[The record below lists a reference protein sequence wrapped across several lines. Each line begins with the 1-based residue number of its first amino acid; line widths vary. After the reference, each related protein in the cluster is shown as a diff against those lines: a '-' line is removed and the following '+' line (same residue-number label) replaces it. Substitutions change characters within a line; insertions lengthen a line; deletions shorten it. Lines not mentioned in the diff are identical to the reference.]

1 MYTENAPMLKKV
13 CSLFLFQMAVIQL
26 IIAQSIPHPTAISST
41 RMPRDQWIASV
52 LDTLTLDQ
60 KIGQLMFVRSG
71 SHQDIDIP
79 VAQYHVGGIIFSE
92 EKATEQTLSLP
103 QKSFPLL
110 IGVEAAFTSLLTLGA
125 VQDINFLQKRAYQTA
140 QQYRAMG
147 IHVYF
152 TPLVT
157 VGNDDPTFHSPEANP
172 LGTLS
177 RSLTYMQGLERH
189 GLIPCFRQL
198 PNQEAQPREGLSAY
212 QAASSLRGET
222 VAQIG
227 EVREL
232 PMNTNP
238 LQRED
243 SPRPSLTPS
252 WSLEGLVF
260 SPSLS
265 EYASSNKEKPGKLAL
280 EALRAGNDVLL
291 DPLDIPAA
299 LKSIKK
305 AVRSGQLS
313 IEDIDRRVMKLLRL
327 KYQVG
332 LDGALSDT
340 VRYHRATDPHS
351 PLAQQQLYEQ
361 AITVARN
368 EQNLLPIRVLDTLS
382 FAALTIT
389 DQPEAAIP
397 FQQSLDHYADFAYY
411 AVPRSEKFDYEQT
424 YAELKQYGHV
434 IVSVQGFK
442 PDDRSPV
449 SKKTLSF
456 LKFLQ
461 EEMNVTVVIFGP
473 PQSLASFDSFNTLVC
488 AYEDDPLAQKVVPQ
502 ILFGAL
508 GATGKLPVP
517 VSDALPQGSG
527 ENTPALG
534 RLAYTFPEAV
544 GLNEDT
550 LRLIDSLA
558 EWAIRE
564 KATPGCQVLVARKG
578 AVVFQKS
585 YGYQTYDK
593 IEPVDDQTIYDI
605 ASLTKVTATMQAI
618 MFLQERGAIQ
628 LDEKLA
634 TYLPELNATDK
645 KNITVRETLLHRTG
659 LRSFIPFWQMTRDK
673 YGLHSELYRFAPE
686 DQFTNQI
693 ADGLYGTLSLKDS
706 IWNWTIHSNLLK
718 RRGRRISWRPLYN
731 YRYSDLGFYML
742 HRLVEQVTHQP
753 MDEFLAQN
761 FYDPLGLQ
769 TLMYNPLSKFP
780 ATRIAP
786 TEKDTRFRKTLVR
799 GTVHDEGAALIGGVA
814 GHAGLFS
821 SAHDLAV
828 LMQMNL
834 QDGYYGGT
842 RYLQPG
848 TVARF
853 STRQFQ
859 DSRRALGWDK
869 PEHLHAGGATAD
881 EAAYSSYGHLG
892 FTGTSVWVD
901 PKYELVY
908 VFLANRIYPDA
919 QNTKL
924 LTEGIRTKIQSVV
937 YRAMDDYSGK

>member
-1 MYTENAPMLKKV
+1 MLKKV

-26 IIAQSIPHPTAISST
+26 IVAQSIPHSTAISSI
-41 RMPRDQWIASV
+41 RMPQDQWIARA

-60 KIGQLMFVRSG
+60 KIGQLIFVRSG
-71 SHQDIDIP
+71 MQQDMDNP

-92 EKATEQTLSLP
+92 EKAIDQVSRLQ
-103 QKSFPLL
+103 QKSPIPLL
-110 IGVEAAFTSLLTLGA
+110 VGVEAAPASLLTLGA
-125 VQDINFLQKRAYQTA
+125 VQDVDFLRTRAYQIA
-140 QQYRAMG
+140 QQHRAMG
-147 IHVYF
+147 AHLYF

-157 VGNDDPTFHSPEANP
+157 VGNDDQALYLPEANP

-177 RSLTYMQGLERH
+177 RSWAYMQSLERH

-198 PNQEAQPREGLSAY
+198 PEQEAQPREGLTAY
-212 QAASSLRGET
+212 RAEASLRGET
-222 VAQIG
+222 VARIG
-227 EVREL
+227 EIKEL
-232 PMNTNP
+232 PANTNH
-238 LQRED
+238 LYQYD
-243 SPRPSLTPS
+243 LPRPSLTQS
-252 WSLEGLVF
+252 WPLEGLVF

-265 EYASSNKEKPGKLAL
+265 EYESSKKEKPGKLAL

-291 DPLDIPAA
+291 DPPNISAA
-299 LKSIKK
+299 LKTIKK
-305 AVRSGQLS
+305 SINAGQLS
-313 IEDIDRRVMKLLRL
+313 IEDIDRRVTKLLRL

-332 LDGALSDT
+332 LDGVTDT
-340 VRYHRATDPHS
+340 VRYHRAADPRS

-361 AITVARN
+361 AITVAHN

-411 AVPRSEKFDYEQT
+411 TVPRSEKFDYEQT
-424 YAELKQYGHV
+424 YTELKQYGHV

-442 PDDRSPV
+442 PEDRSPV

-461 EEMNVTVVIFGP
+461 EEINITVVIFGP

-508 GATGKLPVP
+508 GATGKLPIS
-517 VSDALPQGSG
+517 VSDALPQGNG

-544 GLNEDT
+544 GLSEDT
-550 LRLIDSLA
+550 LHLIDSLA

-605 ASLTKVTATMQAI
+605 ASLTKVAATLQAI
-618 MFLQERGAIQ
+618 MFLQERGVIR
-628 LDEKLA
+628 LDEKLS

-645 KNITVRETLLHRTG
+645 KNITVREALLHRTG
-659 LRSFIPFWQMTRDK
+659 LRSFIPFWQMTRDQ

-693 ADGLYGTLSLKDS
+693 ADGLYGTMSLKDS
-706 IWNWTIHSNLLK
+706 IWNWTIHSDLL
-718 RRGRRISWRPLYN
+718 RQRGRRRISWRPLYN

-742 HRLVEQVTHQP
+742 HHLVEQVTHQP
-753 MDEFLAQN
+753 MDEFLEQN

-769 TLMYNPLSKFP
+769 TLMYNPLRKFP

-786 TEKDTRFRKTLVR
+786 TEEDTRFRKTLVR

-821 SAHDLAV
+821 NAHDLAV

-842 RYLQPG
+842 QYLQPG
-848 TVARF
+848 TVERF
-853 STRQFQ
+853 STRPFQ

-869 PEHLHAGGATAD
+869 PEHLHTGGATAD

-908 VFLANRIYPDA
+908 VFLSNRIYPDA